1 MPRHNRNPRAAV
13 ALALLVAFAALACA
27 RLSVRRA
34 LAAADAA
41 EYTGKLEPELT
52 ADTQDFD
59 QVVFRPLRDLSK
71 VKLAKPPEEGA
82 GVTAGR
88 LFPPPPDQS
97 SVLPLLLSP
106 HGETPSIYAAL
117 DPTAA

>member
-34 LAAADAA
+34 LAAADDA

-71 VKLAKPPEEGA
+71 VKLAKPLEEGA
-82 GVTAGR
+82 GVTAGAP
-88 LFPPPPDQS
+88 LPPPPRHAFLTAP
-97 SVLPLLLSP
+97 LPP
-106 HGETPSIYAAL
+106 APAGPPEHRADL
-117 DPTAA
+117 DPIC